1 MDSKAPLPEAPPAE
15 VVFKDYLFYAALQ
28 RQEEDSVGRQTSSQ
42 GSDSFNV
49 AGKGTWFVQAM
60 APTEK
65 EHDANM
71 QYPPMTVDEAE
82 RANASRALR
91 LASWVSVFYLI
102 TTDILGPFNAPY
114 AISQVGWVAG
124 VVLYFI
130 MGVAATYSGLILWTL
145 FLRLDS
151 LRFPLKT
158 YGDVAERIY
167 GKFARHLCNVLQF
180 LQLIINV
187 GLICLSNG
195 QALSQISKGKL
206 CFAVCIVI
214 FPIIGFAIGQIRSLN
229 NFSFLANS
237 AVWINLA
244 IIFISMGFVAHSP
257 PNYTAA
263 QTSLGVSPGPVETQK
278 FVSLPLYSKING
290 IMNMLQEVPTLT

>member
-1 MDSKAPLPEAPPAE
+1 MDSKDPLPEAPSAE
-15 VVFKDYLFYAALQ
+15 VVFEDYLFYATLQ

-49 AGKGTWFVQAM
+49 AEKKTWFVQAM

-65 EHDANM
+65 GHDANV

-130 MGVAATYSGLILWTL
+130 SSVHFSQ
-145 FLRLDS
+145 S
-151 LRFPLKT
+151 
-158 YGDVAERIY
+158 VIY
-167 GKFARHLCNVLQF
+167 GYLTVFLPSGRRRHLLRPDT
-180 LQLIINV
+180 LDII
-187 GLICLSNG
+187 
-195 QALSQISKGKL
+195 
-206 CFAVCIVI
+206 
-214 FPIIGFAIGQIRSLN
+214 
-229 NFSFLANS
+229 
-237 AVWINLA
+237 
-244 IIFISMGFVAHSP
+244 P
-257 PNYTAA
+257 PA
-263 QTSLGVSPGPVETQK
+263 
-278 FVSLPLYSKING
+278 
-290 IMNMLQEVPTLT
+290 